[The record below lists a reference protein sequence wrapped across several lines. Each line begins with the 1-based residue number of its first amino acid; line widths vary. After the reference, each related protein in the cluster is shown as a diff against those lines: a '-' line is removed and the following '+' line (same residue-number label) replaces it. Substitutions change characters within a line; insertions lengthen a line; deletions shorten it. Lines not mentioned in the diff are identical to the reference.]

1 MKVNRLSP
9 ALALVFCGFSSVALA
24 APTLM
29 TDKQLDHVAGGV
41 IVTQINV
48 ALVDLVDINTAI
60 AVNTAAVVAS
70 PGATVNQTANAYT
83 IQANTSVAN
92 LLNSVSF

>member
-1 MKVNRLSP
+1 MMLKKLTSIA
-9 ALALVFCGFSSVALA
+9 ALILCSLSSVATA

-29 TDKQLDHVAGGV
+29 TDNQLSHVAGGS
-41 IVTQINV
+41 IITQINV

-70 PGATVNQTANAYT
+70 PGAIVNQNANAYT